1 MHAEVFC
8 GLPDDA
14 ARLRRE
20 IFMDEQ
26 GFENEF
32 DDVDERAAHIV
43 LYEGREPLATCR
55 YYRADDGRY
64 FIGRV
69 AVSRACR
76 GMALGAALMREAETR
91 IAAHGGEETF
101 VSAQV
106 RVRGFYEKQGYA
118 AVGSEYADE
127 GCLHILMRK
136 VLTER

>member
-69 AVSRACR
+69 AVSRSCR

-91 IAAHGGEETF
+91 IAAHGGEEAF
-101 VSAQV
+101 VC
-106 RVRGFYEKQGYA
+106 A
-118 AVGSEYADE
+118 AFTKSRAMPRSDRSMPTKAARISLCAKY
-127 GCLHILMRK
+127 
-136 VLTER
+136 